1 MKEII
6 KLIKQ
11 KKIGDFLL
19 DESLKNQT
27 TYKVG
32 GKASIIVFPKNV
44 EKLIELLKLIK
55 NNNLKYKVL
64 GKGSNVIFSDQ
75 DYRGVIIK
83 LDKFNNIEINNN
95 YVTAGAGLPL
105 IPLAYKTSKMGL
117 SGLEFATGIP
127 GTLGGAIY
135 MNAGAYK
142 SDMGYITESVKV
154 LTPEYEVKEIFNKDL
169 NFHYRDS
176 FFQHNSG
183 YICLEVRMVLKKGDS
198 KEILNVIEDRKQ
210 RRLMSQPLEY
220 PSAGSV
226 FRNPENDFAGR
237 LIEESGFKG
246 YRKGGAEVSEKHAN
260 FIVNRDHATAEDVYE
275 LITEIKDKVKKNYQ
289 IDLKVEQ
296 EFVNWE

>member
-11 KKIGDFLL
+11 QKIGDFLIN
-19 DESLKNQT
+19 ESLKNQT
-27 TYKVG
+27 TYKIG
-32 GKASIIVFPKNV
+32 GKAALIVYPKNV

-55 NNNLKYKVL
+55 KNNLKSKIL
-64 GKGSNVIFSDQ
+64 GRGSNVIFSDKE
-75 DYRGVIIK
+75 YKGIIIK
-83 LDKFNNIEINNN
+83 LDKFNNFELKDN
-95 YVTAGAGLPL
+95 YVIAGAGLPL
-105 IPLAYKTSKMGL
+105 IPLAYKVSKMGL

-142 SDMGYITESVKV
+142 SDMGYITESIKV
-154 LTPEYEVKEIFNKDL
+154 LTPDYEIKEIFNKDL

-176 FFQHNSG
+176 FLQHNPD
-183 YICLEVRMVLKKGDS
+183 YICLEVKMVLKKGKS
-198 KEILNVIEDRKQ
+198 KEILEVIEDRKQ
-210 RRLMSQPLEY
+210 RRLISQPLEY

-237 LIEESGFKG
+237 LIEELGYKGF
-246 YRKGGAEVSEKHAN
+246 RKGGAEVSEKHAN
-260 FIVNRDHATAEDVYE
+260 FIVNRDNAKAQDIYE
-275 LITEIKDKVKKNYQ
+275 LINQIKSEVIMKYQ